1 MDDLGVSID
10 ECEKKQ
16 RTFFEKHGV
25 DKDVVDLRY
34 KHYQGRL
41 IDTFNRILEQRRQI
55 KIDEAREQQRNNL
68 RGFVPDQISRRSA
81 SPEPNLSVGVSP
93 DASPVKAKFQTAGK
107 LPNISNSLAVPKG
120 AFMTEFNTSKT
131 GFNPS
136 HARKSSMNM
145 LDQRGTVSQG
155 GGGFESNMDLACTPM
170 GQA

>member
-1 MDDLGVSID
+1 MDFDSPRMKKAMDDLGVNID

-16 RTFFEKHGV
+16 RSFFEKHGV

-68 RGFVPDQISRRSA
+68 RGIVPDQMSRRSA
-81 SPEPNLSVGVSP
+81 SPEPNLVVSP

-107 LPNISNSLAVPKG
+107 L
-120 AFMTEFNTSKT
+120 
-131 GFNPS
+131 
-136 HARKSSMNM
+136 
-145 LDQRGTVSQG
+145 
-155 GGGFESNMDLACTPM
+155 
-170 GQA
+170 